1 MTIKE
6 ALNKGAIIL
15 KNQNIET
22 PKMRAR
28 ITLQYILNK
37 QRQFL
42 IANDDL
48 NLTIIQ
54 ERRYLQAIGQISKGI
69 PIEHVTH
76 LKEFMKMNFFV
87 NRNVLIP
94 RQDTEI
100 LVEEAIKIANKI
112 NAKKILDLCTGSGAI
127 AVSIAKYIKDSELT
141 AVDISK
147 EALRIA
153 KKNAK
158 NNDVEN
164 QITFIESDLFKT
176 IKNTKFDMIISNP
189 PYIKKDIIR
198 KLPKDVQ
205 NEPIIALDG
214 GYDGLDFYRRII
226 KEAYNFLKFR
236 GYLCLEIG
244 YDQKEEVMGLI
255 NNEEKYIDT
264 YSKKDL
270 YDKDRIII
278 TKVGG

>member
-6 ALNKGAIIL
+6 ALDKGSIIL
-15 KNQNIET
+15 KMKNIDT
-22 PKMRAR
+22 PKLKSR

-42 IANDDL
+42 IANDDVK
-48 NLTIIQ
+48 LTSIQ
-54 ERRYLQAIGQISKGI
+54 EKKYLEAIGQISKGI

-87 NRNVLIP
+87 NEDVLIP

-127 AVSIAKYIKDSELT
+127 AVSIAKYIKDAEVI

-147 EALRIA
+147 DALRVA
-153 KKNAK
+153 KKNAR
-158 NNDVEN
+158 NNEVEDK
-164 QITFIESDLFKT
+164 ITFVESDLFKS
-176 IKNTKFDMIISNP
+176 IGNTKFDMIISNP
-189 PYIKKDIIR
+189 PYIKKDII
-198 KLPKDVQ
+198 KTLSKEVQ
-205 NEPIIALDG
+205 KEPVIALDG
-214 GYDGLDFYRRII
+214 GYDGLDFYRKII
-226 KEAYNFLKFR
+226 KESYKFLKYR

-244 YDQKEEVMGLI
+244 YDQKDEVINLIEKEENYI
-255 NNEEKYIDT
+255 NT

-270 YDKDRIII
+270 YDNDRIIV
-278 TKVGG
+278 TRVGG